1 MVVFASVAI
10 LLVTNAMRIGE
21 VSAVGP
27 FRYSRLFF
35 AMLIGIIVLGETVDQ
50 IMIIGS
56 AISIFA
62 GLYIWLRERKLRIIK
77 LSDGER

>member
-21 VSAVGP
+21 VSAVSP